1 MACKV
6 GEVLMQRC
14 CWDGGVDGEAIDLIE
29 RCGKWARMEPVL
41 PRGRKGAPVDDRRVT
56 YWC

>member
-1 MACKV
+1 
-6 GEVLMQRC
+6 MQRC